1 MATKQI
7 GVIVSGAYGRMGRQV
22 VCAVTAEP
30 DMRVVGA
37 LDKFG
42 CGQDIGSAAGLQPL
56 GVQVSDNIKSV
67 VTTPGAQVMVD
78 FAVAQGFWPRAKAA
92 LDAGLCLVVG
102 TTGIAA
108 ADLKK
113 VEKLAAEKKRGVIV
127 APNFAIGAVLMMQ
140 FAQKAAQFMPAV
152 EIIELH
158 HDQKRD
164 APSGTALY
172 TAELI
177 AAAKKG
183 LPAHKDPTEV
193 EKLKGAR
200 GGKLADI
207 AVHSVRL
214 PGFLAHQEVIFGGL
228 AQTLTIRHDTGS
240 RESFMPGVV
249 LAVRKA
255 PALKRYVFG
264 LDKVI

>member
-1 MATKQI
+1 MAKKQT

-30 DMRVVGA
+30 DMRVAGA
-37 LDKFG
+37 LDMFG
-42 CGQDIGSAAGLQPL
+42 CGQDAGEAAGLKPL
-56 GVQVSDNIKSV
+56 GVCITDDLKGV
-67 VTTPGAQVMVD
+67 VRTPGAQVMVD
-78 FAVAQGFWPRAKAA
+78 FAVANGFWTRAKAA
-92 LDAGLCLVVG
+92 LDAGLRLVVG
-102 TTGIAA
+102 TTGIAS

-113 VEKLAAEKKRGVIV
+113 VEKLAADKKLGVIV

-183 LPAHKDPTEV
+183 MPAHKDPTEV
-193 EKLKGAR
+193 EKLKGVR

-228 AQTLTIRHDTGS
+228 AQTLTIRHDTAS

-249 LAVRKA
+249 LAVRKSLS
-255 PALKRYVFG
+255 LKGYVFG
-264 LDKVI
+264 LEKVI